1 MVRGDI
7 FFADIP
13 TVTKSTH
20 IQLGFRP
27 WLVVQNNIGNK
38 YSSTTIVVPIT
49 SNIYKKTSLP
59 THCLVNPKRL
69 KPSIVL
75 CEQIRTIDVL
85 PEYQVKTRLSDSDM
99 EKVDTCLKIALGFEV

>member
-7 FFADIP
+7 FFAYIP

-27 WLVVQNNIGNK
+27 WLVIQNNIGNK
-38 YSSTTIVVPIT
+38 YSPTVIVVPIT
-49 SNIYKKTSLP
+49 SNIYKKINLP
-59 THCLVNPKRL
+59 THCLVNPKGL
-69 KPSIVL
+69 KPSMVL

-99 EKVDTCLKIALGFEV
+99 EKVDTCLKIALGLEV